1 MHCGPFHTQDTTH
14 KEGAPWGRGKVC
26 NERVGGE
33 VKGRGDGG
41 YWHKKGREGEGAGAE
56 LAGRGTYTEVIS
68 TWPAP
73 SPLSQ
78 PHRMAHTEKK
88 QKEGNKYK
96 RQK

>member
-1 MHCGPFHTQDTTH
+1 M
-14 KEGAPWGRGKVC
+14 
-26 NERVGGE
+26 
-33 VKGRGDGG
+33 KGRGDGG

-78 PHRMAHTEKK
+78 PHRMAHTEKNRK
-88 QKEGNKYK
+88 KEINIKGKSDGEVVGGTWW
-96 RQK
+96 RWWAERG